1 MKTAIKCTAT
11 WPDLEDN
18 TDLFDALFAKVCE
31 RSENNGIPPDVIL
44 CQMIFHASREV
55 FLSADVPFS
64 SVKGV
69 IEASFIDC
77 VNVVDTL
84 DERGASAKRTP
95 QINRLA
101 NVALNVAEVRP

>member
-1 MKTAIKCTAT
+1 MNAASKCKQIQ
-11 WPDLEDN
+11 PDLEDN
-18 TDLFDALFAKVCE
+18 ADLFGALFSKVCK
-31 RSENNGIPPDVIL
+31 RSESTGIPPDVIL

-55 FLSADVPFS
+55 FLSADAPFS

-84 DERGASAKRTP
+84 DERRASAKRTP